1 MRINLIL
8 LAAGNSKRFNGNK
21 LLVIYKEK
29 PIYMHIVEKVLDLK
43 VNKIICVTRYEEIK
57 EALLNTN
64 INVVMNDNSSL
75 GISSSIKLGINF
87 DKNADGYM
95 FMVCD
100 QPFISV
106 QTLKSVIDNFING
119 DKGIVCV
126 GCGDNKGN
134 PVIFSKRYINELL
147 SLEGDSGGKRILKG
161 HLNDLNIVN
170 VDNEIE
176 LIDIDTQEVFG
187 KLTDLKCLH

>member
-21 LLVIYKEK
+21 LLAIYKDK
-29 PIYMHIVEKVLDLK
+29 PIYMYIVEKVLDLK
-43 VNKIICVTRYEEIK
+43 VDKIICVTQYEEIK

-100 QPFISV
+100 QPFISIE
-106 QTLKSVIDNFING
+106 TLNSIIYNFING
-119 DKGIVCV
+119 DKGIVCI
-126 GCGDNKGN
+126 GYGDNTGN

-147 SLEGDSGGKRILKG
+147 LLEGDIGGKRILKR

-176 LIDIDTQEVFG
+176 LIDIDTQEEFG
-187 KLTDLKCLH
+187 EFTDLKCLY

>member
-21 LLVIYKEK
+21 LLAIYKDK
-29 PIYMHIVEKVLDLK
+29 PIYMYIVEKVLDLK
-43 VNKIICVTRYEEIK
+43 LNKIICVTQYKEIK
-57 EALLNTN
+57 EALLNTD
-64 INVVMNDNSSL
+64 INVVMNENSSL
-75 GISSSIKLGINF
+75 GVSSSIKLGINF

-100 QPFISV
+100 QPFISIK
-106 QTLKSVIDNFING
+106 TLNSLIDNFING
-119 DKGIVCV
+119 NKGIVCV
-126 GCGDNKGN
+126 GYGDNKGN

-147 SLEGDSGGKRILKG
+147 SLEGDNGGKRILKG

-176 LIDIDTQEVFG
+176 LADIDTQEEFI
-187 KLTDLKCLH
+187 KLTLF

>member
-21 LLVIYKEK
+21 LLAIYKDK
-29 PIYMHIVEKVLDLK
+29 PIYMYIVEKVLDLK
-43 VNKIICVTRYEEIK
+43 VNKIICVTQYKEIK
-57 EALLNTN
+57 EALLNTD
-64 INVVMNDNSSL
+64 INVVMNENSSL
-75 GISSSIKLGINF
+75 GVSSSIKLGINF

-100 QPFISV
+100 QPFISIE
-106 QTLKSVIDNFING
+106 TLNSLIDNFING

-126 GCGDNKGN
+126 GYGDNKGN
-134 PVIFSKRYINELL
+134 PVIFSKRYVNELL
-147 SLEGDSGGKRILKG
+147 SLEGDNGGKRILNG

-170 VDNEIE
+170 VDSAIE
-176 LIDIDTQEVFG
+176 LVDIDTQEELG
-187 KLTDLKCLH
+187 KITIV

>member
-1 MRINLIL
+1 MAINLIL

-21 LLVIYKEK
+21 LLAIYKDK

-43 VNKIICVTRYEEIK
+43 VNKIICVTQYEEIK

-64 INVVMNDNSSL
+64 INVVMNNNSNL
-75 GISSSIKLGINF
+75 GVSSSIKIGINY

-100 QPFISV
+100 QPFISI
-106 QTLKSVIDNFING
+106 QTLNSVIDNFIKG

-126 GCGDNKGN
+126 GCGNNKGN
-134 PVIFSKRYINELL
+134 PVIFSKKYINELL
-147 SLEGDSGGKRILKG
+147 SLEGDNGGKVIIKG
-161 HLNDLNIVN
+161 NLNDLKIVN
-170 VDNEIE
+170 INNRIE
-176 LIDIDTQEVFG
+176 LVDIDTQEEFV
-187 KLTDLKCLH
+187 KIAQH

>member
-21 LLVIYKEK
+21 LLVIYKDK
-29 PIYMHIVEKVLDLK
+29 PIYMYIVEKVLDLR
-43 VNKIICVTRYEEIK
+43 VNKIICVTQYEEIK
-57 EALLNTN
+57 EALLNTD

-100 QPFISV
+100 QPFISIE
-106 QTLKSVIDNFING
+106 TLNSVIDNFING

-126 GCGDNKGN
+126 GYGDNKGN
-134 PVIFSKRYINELL
+134 PVIFSKRYIYELL
-147 SLEGDSGGKRILKG
+147 SLEGDSGGKRILNE

-176 LIDIDTQEVFG
+176 LIDIDTQEEFG
-187 KLTDLKCLH
+187 KFTDLKCLH

>member
-43 VNKIICVTRYEEIK
+43 VNKIICVTQYEEIK

-187 KLTDLKCLH
+187 KLTDLKCLY

>member
-1 MRINLIL
+1 MKINLIL

-21 LLVIYKEK
+21 LLAIYKDK

-43 VNKIICVTRYEEIK
+43 VNKIICVTQYEEIK

-64 INVVMNDNSSL
+64 INVVMNNNSSL

-87 DKNADGYM
+87 DKDADGYM

-100 QPFISV
+100 QPFISIES
-106 QTLKSVIDNFING
+106 LNSVIDNFING
-119 DKGIVCV
+119 DKGIVCA
-126 GCGDNKGN
+126 GYGKNKGN

-147 SLEGDSGGKRILKG
+147 SLEGDSGGKKIVKE
-161 HLNDLNIVN
+161 HLNDLKIVN
-170 VDNEIE
+170 VNNEIE
-176 LIDIDTQEVFG
+176 LLDIDTQEEFG
-187 KLTDLKCLH
+187 KVTHI

>member
-43 VNKIICVTRYEEIK
+43 VNKIICVTQYEEIK

-147 SLEGDSGGKRILKG
+147 SLEGDCGGKKIVKG
-161 HLNDLNIVN
+161 HLNDLKIVN

-176 LIDIDTQEVFG
+176 LLDIDTQEEFG
-187 KLTDLKCLH
+187 KIIYI

>member
-21 LLVIYKEK
+21 LLTIYKEK
-29 PIYMHIVEKVLDLK
+29 PIYMYIVEKVFDLK
-43 VNKIICVTRYEEIK
+43 VNKIICVTQYEEIR
-57 EALLNTN
+57 EALLHTN
-64 INVVMNDNSSL
+64 INIVINDNSSL

-100 QPFISV
+100 QPFISIK
-106 QTLKSVIDNFING
+106 TLNSVIDNFING

-126 GCGDNKGN
+126 GYGDNKGN
-134 PVIFSKRYINELL
+134 PVIFSKKYINELL
-147 SLEGDSGGKRILKG
+147 LLEGDNGGKRVLKR
-161 HLNDLNIVN
+161 HLNDLKIVN
-170 VDNEIE
+170 VDNEVE
-176 LIDIDTQEVFG
+176 LVDIDTQEEFS
-187 KLTDLKCLH
+187 KLNTV

>member
-29 PIYMHIVEKVLDLK
+29 PIYMHIVEKVLGLEF
-43 VNKIICVTRYEEIK
+43 NKIICVTQYKEIK

-147 SLEGDSGGKRILKG
+147 SLEGDSGGKRILKR
-161 HLNDLNIVN
+161 HLNDLKIVN
-170 VDNEIE
+170 INNEIE
-176 LIDIDTQEVFG
+176 LVDIDTQEEFR
-187 KLTDLKCLH
+187 KLT

>member
-21 LLVIYKEK
+21 LLAIYKEK
-29 PIYMHIVEKVLDLK
+29 PIYMYIVEKVLGLR
-43 VNKIICVTRYEEIK
+43 VNKIICVTQYEEIK
-57 EALLNTN
+57 EGLLNTD
-64 INVVMNDNSSL
+64 INVVINDNSSL

-87 DKNADGYM
+87 DKSADGYM

-100 QPFISV
+100 QPFISIE
-106 QTLKSVIDNFING
+106 TLNSVIDNFING

-126 GCGDNKGN
+126 GYGDNKGN
-134 PVIFSKRYINELL
+134 PVIFSKRYIDELL
-147 SLEGDSGGKRILKG
+147 LLEGDSGGKKILKG
-161 HLNDLNIVN
+161 YLNDLKVVN

-176 LIDIDTQEVFG
+176 LVDIDTQEEFS
-187 KLTDLKCLH
+187 KLTTV

>member
-43 VNKIICVTRYEEIK
+43 VNKIICVTQYEEIK
-57 EALLNTN
+57 KALLNTN

>member
-21 LLVIYKEK
+21 LLAIYKGK
-29 PIYMHIVEKVLDLK
+29 PIYMHIVEKVIDLK
-43 VNKIICVTRYEEIK
+43 VNKIICVTQYEEIK

-126 GCGDNKGN
+126 GCGDDKGN

-170 VDNEIE
+170 VDNGIE

>member
-21 LLVIYKEK
+21 LLTIYKEK
-29 PIYMHIVEKVLDLK
+29 PIYMYIVEKVFDLK
-43 VNKIICVTRYEEIK
+43 VNKIICVTQYEEIR

-64 INVVMNDNSSL
+64 INIVINDNSSL

-100 QPFISV
+100 QPFISIK
-106 QTLKSVIDNFING
+106 TLNSVIDNFING

-126 GCGDNKGN
+126 GYGDNKGN
-134 PVIFSKRYINELL
+134 PVIFSKKYINELL
-147 SLEGDSGGKRILKG
+147 LLEGDNGGKRVLKR
-161 HLNDLNIVN
+161 HLNDLKIVN
-170 VDNEIE
+170 VDNEVE
-176 LIDIDTQEVFG
+176 LVDIDTQEEFS
-187 KLTDLKCLH
+187 KLNTV